1 MQNSQVHLI
10 FGDSHKPFLKLYG
23 HKLPITSFDISS
35 DGAILASGSIDKDI
49 KLWDMDFGHCIKSVF
64 AHEQGVTNVKFIP
77 NTHYLVSVSK
87 DCHVK
92 FWDMDTHQLIQNF

>member
-1 MQNSQVHLI
+1 MQNSQIHLL
-10 FGDSHKPFLKLYG
+10 FSDSHKTFLKLYG
-23 HKLPITSFDISS
+23 HKLPITSFNISS
-35 DGAILASGSIDKDI
+35 DGAILASGSLDKDI

-87 DCHVK
+87 DSHVK